1 MIDDFEQRV
10 FAQRPAIVPW
20 VPVTDF
26 SFEARKAV
34 EGPHPGLILKTF
46 TPDRILDAGC
56 GPGHLVRMLNEMAK
70 HTIAFGID
78 VRADA
83 DYVVDLTDEEMP
95 RLRADLVI
103 SRELLEHLTLLDIRR
118 VIHHLCAFSTRY
130 LYLTSRFSSES
141 DVFHVETTDDLDPT
155 HITIPAKDLIRLLI
169 TLEGFRRRADL
180 ETRMDW
186 KHLNRVLV
194 YERAI

>member
-1 MIDDFEQRV
+1 
-10 FAQRPAIVPW
+10 
-20 VPVTDF
+20 
-26 SFEARKAV
+26 
-34 EGPHPGLILKTF
+34 
-46 TPDRILDAGC
+46 
-56 GPGHLVRMLNEMAK
+56 MLNEMAT

-83 DYVVDLTDEEMP
+83 DYVVDLTDEDMP